1 MRGADSGGG
10 CFDIVGP
17 TRPMS
22 TQLWWVNPD
31 TFVASPAALALLSET
46 ERAQHHRFIP
56 QKKRHEYMVARVLV
70 RTVLGRAL
78 GVAPEVLQF
87 TANEWGRPAVW
98 PPAPLHF
105 NVSHTD
111 GLLVCMVSGN
121 PDIGVDTEQLARAPD
136 LLALANTVF
145 APQELQDL
153 AALPDSEQGYRAVVL
168 WTLKESYIKARGM
181 GLALPLDGFAFRFDA
196 DGRVRLEVSPALE
209 DDGSRWQFHTRLLG
223 EHFISIAQAV
233 PQVEPLPDSLQES
246 LPGGLAVTQ
255 FCP

>member
-1 MRGADSGGG
+1 MRG
-10 CFDIVGP
+10 
-17 TRPMS
+17 MS

-31 TFVASPAALALLSET
+31 VFVVSPAMLALLSEA
-46 ERAQHHRFIP
+46 EHAQHQRFIP
-56 QKKRHEYMVARVLV
+56 PKKRHEYLVTRVLV

-78 GVAPEVLQF
+78 GVPPQTLQF
-87 TANEWGRPAVW
+87 TTNEWGRPALW

-111 GLLVCMVSGN
+111 GLVVCLVSSN
-121 PDIGVDTEQLARAPD
+121 PEMGVDTEQLARAPD

-145 APQELQDL
+145 APRELHDL
-153 AALPDSEQGYRAVVL
+153 AALLASEQAHRAVVL

-181 GLALPLDGFAFRFDA
+181 GLALPLDGFAFRFEA
-196 DGRVRLEVSPALE
+196 DRVRLEVSPALV

-223 EHFISIAQAV
+223 AHCISIAQTV
-233 PQVEPLPDSLQES
+233 LQFDPLPASLPES
-246 LPGGLAVTQ
+246 LSGALPGGLVVKP